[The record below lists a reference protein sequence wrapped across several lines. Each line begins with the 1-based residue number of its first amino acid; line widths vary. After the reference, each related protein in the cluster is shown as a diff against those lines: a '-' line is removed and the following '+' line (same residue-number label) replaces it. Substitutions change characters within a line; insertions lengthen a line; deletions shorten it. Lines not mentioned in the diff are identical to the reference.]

1 MTTDPAAIY
10 RKLRSEAIKLPR
22 LDGGALSALEDM
34 QVNLV
39 GTLMLEIDNLQAAQ
53 LGGAK
58 IDISRVADCVKILKS
73 LLPAATE
80 VSPSHEHEFDGA
92 LEMFERIVNAQRGA
106 IEAREVHLS
115 EVLTKENAELKAKIG
130 ELNDLL
136 VEAKF
141 IDQRPVI
148 PAEPQ
153 EQRSP
158 QPPLPPSNA
167 PGPPA
172 GYLRSA
178 TEPWRPFVGGS
189 RDRWSNRG

>member
-10 RKLRSEAIKLPR
+10 RKLRSEAIKLLR
-22 LDGGALSALEDM
+22 LDGDKLSALEDM

-92 LEMFERIVNAQRGA
+92 LETFRRIVEAQRGA
-106 IEAREVHLS
+106 IQAREFHLS
-115 EVLTKENAELKAKIG
+115 EILTKERDELKAENAELRNQIAAG
-130 ELNDLL
+130 
-136 VEAKF
+136 
-141 IDQRPVI
+141 PPP
-148 PAEPQ
+148 PAPLESAPQ
-153 EQRSP
+153 QTSN
-158 QPPLPPSNA
+158 QPPLPSPT
-167 PGPPA
+167 A
-172 GYLRSA
+172 GIPRQYLRDDASPLTA
-178 TEPWRPFVGGS
+178 YDGG
-189 RDRWSNRG
+189 RDRWRDNNV